1 MLYTI
6 KNHRVVI
13 LKEGFVMKRLAFLL
27 AAALLLAVVPVVG
40 FSLETDNHTV
50 LLFLLDERHVDAD
63 GVCCNTVKDLSGLGN
78 HGTIEGEINVV
89 PGKMDNGYE
98 FDGNSFIQVP
108 KSRALD
114 ITQHITVEA
123 WAKPEQLAGENFIL
137 DKRAGNPRLGYE
149 LFQVDNVFGFMMA
162 TPGKKAVLNQDEPA
176 PIGTWQYHAATYDGN
191 KLIYYLD
198 GQFLKETEQ
207 SGDLGVESDL
217 FIGAENGTKGFYVG
231 VLDNLRISNIVR
243 TADEIAQ
250 AFNQATAVNPQ
261 YKLAQTW
268 GLIKTQ

>member
-1 MLYTI
+1 
-6 KNHRVVI
+6 
-13 LKEGFVMKRLAFLL
+13 MKRLAFLL

-78 HGTIEGEINVV
+78 HGTIEGDIKVV

-98 FDGNSFIQVP
+98 FDGASFIQVP

-176 PIGTWQYHAATYDGN
+176 PIGTWQYHAATYDG
-191 KLIYYLD
+191 KTMKYYLD
-198 GQFLKETEQ
+198 GEFLKETDQ
-207 SGDLGVESDL
+207 IGNLGVESDL
-217 FIGAENGTKGFYVG
+217 FIGTEGFPAGTRHPYKG
-231 VLDNLRISNIVR
+231 VLDNIRISKIAR
-243 TADEIAQ
+243 TADEIKETYNKVSRIA
-250 AFNQATAVNPQ
+250 AVNPEW
-261 YKLAQTW
+261 KLAQTW

>member
-1 MLYTI
+1 
-6 KNHRVVI
+6 
-13 LKEGFVMKRLAFLL
+13 MKRLAFLL

-78 HGTIEGEINVV
+78 DGTINGQINVV
-89 PGKMDNGYE
+89 PGKFGNGYE
-98 FDGNSFIQVP
+98 FDGASMIQVP
-108 KSRALD
+108 KSETLD
-114 ITQHITVEA
+114 ITQNITVEA
-123 WAKPEQLAGENFIL
+123 WTLKLEAGAEEQFVF
-137 DKRAGNPRLGYE
+137 DKRAGGPRLGYE
-149 LFQVDNVFGFMMA
+149 FVQINDAFGPHFV
-162 TPGKKAVLNQDEPA
+162 TPPEVKALLLQDEPA
-176 PIGTWQYHAATYDGN
+176 PLGTWQYHAATYDGN
-191 KLIYYLD
+191 MLKYYLD

-243 TADEIAQ
+243 TAVEIAQ